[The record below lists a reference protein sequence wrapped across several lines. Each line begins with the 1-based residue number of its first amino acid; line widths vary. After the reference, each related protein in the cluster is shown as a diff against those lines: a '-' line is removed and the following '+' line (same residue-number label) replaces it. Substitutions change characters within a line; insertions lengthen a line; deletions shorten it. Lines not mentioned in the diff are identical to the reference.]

1 MLNQFKT
8 ALLVWLQTIWHSF
21 LSFLCWAL
29 PNILEIITCTSVNT
43 PRIRFLS
50 LSLFPSCF
58 LSILFPHMHKTDM
71 QAFIVFACFHVQVYA
86 VESACGVFVSRSER
100 PAPVINGVPVW
111 GTARRRTQSLGQ
123 TAAPP
128 GLSFTWE
135 KRKAGRRKEGGWR
148 GNFFSLVVLYSLFPS
163 FCPSILLFS
172 SPSSLKLTTLTTH
185 SRLSYLFLLSAGP
198 CPGFSSPCLHVHMSS
213 HTCIYAWCGKHF

>member
-50 LSLFPSCF
+50 LSLTLSF
-58 LSILFPHMHKTDM
+58 LLSLFLFPHMHKTDM
-71 QAFIVFACFHVQVYA
+71 QAFIVFACFHVQVYG

-148 GNFFSLVVLYSLFPS
+148 GNFFPSLS
-163 FCPSILLFS
+163 FTLSFL
-172 SPSSLKLTTLTTH
+172 PSSH
-185 SRLSYLFLLSAGP
+185 PSSFFLP
-198 CPGFSSPCLHVHMSS
+198 PPP
-213 HTCIYAWCGKHF
+213 